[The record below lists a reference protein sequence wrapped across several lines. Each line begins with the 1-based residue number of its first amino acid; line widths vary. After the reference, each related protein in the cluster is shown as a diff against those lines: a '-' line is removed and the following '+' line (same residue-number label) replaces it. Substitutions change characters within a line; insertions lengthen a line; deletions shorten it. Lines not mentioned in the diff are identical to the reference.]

1 MKNVME
7 KEVESVVT
15 TEIKSQLAILGKCI
29 RSMNTQSISFNQHE
43 EVDARIKAVEAELGR
58 KKVAL
63 VTLFE
68 QLSMGYISEPQYL
81 QQKSLVEN
89 AITEKIITLAECIEE
104 KTQLSKKQPTKEFIT
119 KVLQFDEQTEI
130 TKDLIFQLVE
140 RIGIDVEKKIT
151 VKLKYQD
158 VFQELISR
166 MESLEV
172 EICTA

>member
-15 TEIKSQLAILGKCI
+15 TEIRSQLAILGKRI

-89 AITEKIITLAECIEE
+89 AITEKTITLAESIEE

-119 KVLQFDEQTEI
+119 KVLQFDEQTKI

-140 RIGIDVEKKIT
+140 RIGIDVDKKIT

>member
-1 MKNVME
+1 MIIGVDF
-7 KEVESVVT
+7 
-15 TEIKSQLAILGKCI
+15 LAPIGTNFI
-29 RSMNTQSISFNQHE
+29 TVMNTQSISFNQHE

-89 AITEKIITLAECIEE
+89 AITEKTITLAECIEE

-130 TKDLIFQLVE
+130 TKDLIFLLVE

>member
-1 MKNVME
+1 
-7 KEVESVVT
+7 
-15 TEIKSQLAILGKCI
+15 
-29 RSMNTQSISFNQHE
+29 
-43 EVDARIKAVEAELGR
+43 
-58 KKVAL
+58 
-63 VTLFE
+63 
-68 QLSMGYISEPQYL
+68 MGYISEPQYL

-89 AITEKIITLAECIEE
+89 AITEKTITLAESIEE

-140 RIGIDVEKKIT
+140 RIGIDVDKKIT